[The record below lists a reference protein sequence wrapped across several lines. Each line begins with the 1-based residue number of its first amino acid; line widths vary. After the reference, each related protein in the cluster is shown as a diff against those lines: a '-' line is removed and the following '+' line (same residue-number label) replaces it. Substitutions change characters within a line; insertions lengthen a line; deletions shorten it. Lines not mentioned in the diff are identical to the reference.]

1 MGGVTSV
8 SVAQE
13 RELDGRLV
21 DAIRDGDQAAFAEV
35 YRAHGGAAL
44 GLARRVLPGGSLAED
59 VVQEVFL
66 RLWRAP
72 GRFDPERGSLRAFL
86 LADVHG
92 RSIDLLRSDRARRRR
107 EIHPGV
113 ELAPAPPDPQDEV
126 AARSVAEHTRR
137 RLSELPDERRR
148 AIELAYFGGYSYRE
162 VAQLLGAPDG
172 TVKSWI
178 RAGLAQLRESYP
190 RGER

>member
-8 SVAQE
+8 SVAHE

-35 YRAHGGAAL
+35 YRVHGGAAL
-44 GLARRVLPGGSLAED
+44 GLARRVLAEGSLAED

-72 GRFDPERGSLRAFL
+72 GRFDPERGSLRSFL

-92 RSIDLLRSDRARRRR
+92 RAIDLLRSDRARRRR
-107 EIHPGV
+107 ESHPGV
-113 ELAPAPPDPQDEV
+113 EHAPVSSDPQDEV
-126 AARSVAEHTRR
+126 AARSVAELARR
-137 RLSELPDERRR
+137 RLRELPDERRR

-178 RAGLAQLRESYP
+178 RAGLAQLRDSYAG
-190 RGER
+190 GER

>member
-1 MGGVTSV
+1 MTSV

-13 RELDGRLV
+13 REIDRRLV
-21 DAIRDGDQAAFAEV
+21 DSIRRGDQGAFAEA
-35 YRAHGGAAL
+35 YCLHGGAAL
-44 GLARRVLPGGSLAED
+44 GLARRVLREGSLAED
-59 VVQEVFL
+59 AVQEVFL

-92 RSIDLLRSDRARRRR
+92 RSVDVLRSDLARRRR
-107 EIHPGV
+107 EVHPNV
-113 ELAPAPPDPQDEV
+113 DVVPTPLDPQEEV
-126 AARSVAEHTRR
+126 AARAVAEHARR
-137 RLSELPDERRR
+137 RLRELPAERRQ

-162 VAQLLGAPDG
+162 VAEILEAPEG

-178 RAGLAQLRESYP
+178 RAGLAQLRETFT
-190 RGER
+190 GAER